1 MNILNECDIDN
12 DIVIMGYSVCVT
24 LCRLY
29 LNKHN
34 WLESTY
40 LE

>member
-1 MNILNECDIDN
+1 MNILNECAIDN
-12 DIVIMGYSVCVT
+12 DNVIIEYSVCVT

-34 WLESTY
+34 
-40 LE
+40 